1 MILIDGEEL
10 KVEHFPD
17 GTQRLKLDPFDG
29 SVIDWIYESDTE
41 WATLYY
47 IVNHL
52 RSYYPNCY
60 LRLKLRYVHNGRM
73 DRTKNTDEV
82 FTLKWF
88 TKFINDLNF
97 SEVEIFDPHSNVT
110 PALIDRCKVV
120 WPDNMVNKII
130 QELDKQNPYNDVL
143 LYFPDKGAYS
153 KYSDIFNGHTQLYGE
168 KVRDWNTG
176 QILGLELRDP
186 GDYLTCYTGG
196 CAAILMIDDICS
208 HGGSLYYSAKLLKD
222 YFPGAKIYSYTS
234 HTENEFP
241 TLQKAFDEGLIE
253 KHFTTNSLYR
263 GQNNKIE
270 LC

>member
-52 RSYYPNCY
+52 RSYRPNCY

-120 WPDNMVNKII
+120 WPDNMINKII
-130 QELDKQNPYNDVL
+130 
-143 LYFPDKGAYS
+143 
-153 KYSDIFNGHTQLYGE
+153 
-168 KVRDWNTG
+168 
-176 QILGLELRDP
+176 
-186 GDYLTCYTGG
+186 
-196 CAAILMIDDICS
+196 
-208 HGGSLYYSAKLLKD
+208 
-222 YFPGAKIYSYTS
+222 
-234 HTENEFP
+234 
-241 TLQKAFDEGLIE
+241 
-253 KHFTTNSLYR
+253 
-263 GQNNKIE
+263 
-270 LC
+270 